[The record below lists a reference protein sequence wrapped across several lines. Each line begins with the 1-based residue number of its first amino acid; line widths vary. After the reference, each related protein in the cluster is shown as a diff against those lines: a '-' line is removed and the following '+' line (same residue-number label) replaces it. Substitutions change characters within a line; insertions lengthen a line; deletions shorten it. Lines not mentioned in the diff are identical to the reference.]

1 MSAPTQARVPAGVS
15 TGGQFSMSARA
26 ESGVDLSAPAPAAGP
41 PKLTP
46 TQRDALRALGETGHQ
61 WPAGRGRYSVS
72 NDSSSRYSARTLEA
86 LVEIGAARYVR
97 TAPGSGLMSYYEP
110 TLTAQHDAD
119 AATWTVTAPDDVAYD
134 AYVAAII
141 HGKRKRAAR
150 SLYFE
155 PEALT
160 ISRGESAG
168 GTTTFDVK
176 VAGEIPSSPE
186 ARAARLAGYQAALP
200 HARGDRQTGWIQT
213 MSSGYVYGREFAH
226 PHLAGA
232 QASFLSLVDR
242 LREAGVDV
250 VEEPAGARGGVGWR
264 IAGVTDR

>member
-26 ESGVDLSAPAPAAGP
+26 ESGVDLSAPAPAAAP
-41 PKLTP
+41 PKLTA
-46 TQRDALRALGETGHQ
+46 TQRDALRALGETDHQ

-86 LVEIGAARYVR
+86 LVEAGAARYV
-97 TAPGSGLMSYYEP
+97 TGGHGVMPFYES

-119 AATWTVTAPDDVAYD
+119 AATWTVTAPDEVADD

-141 HGKRKRAAR
+141 HGKRKRAER
-150 SLYFE
+150 SLYYE

-160 ISRGESAG
+160 ITRGESAG

-186 ARAARLAGYQAALP
+186 ARSARLAGYQAALP

-232 QASFLSLVDR
+232 QASFVSLVDR